1 MAHSST
7 RIVHR
12 PRNRPAAALSIA
24 LGLGIGQ
31 MANAQVPETG
41 KPDSKNTI
49 IVTGK
54 RGDDL
59 QLGRIVGPIVD
70 TPQSITTIS
79 SDALAQRGISNL
91 NDALRNVAGISLGA
105 GETSFQGNN
114 AVLRGFTTRN
124 DLFLDNIRDYGYY
137 YRDTFD
143 DASIEVL
150 KGPSSILFGRGS
162 TGGVIH
168 RVSKKPQAQTF
179 ANAEFR
185 FGFDETRRIAGD
197 INIANIA
204 GENSAF
210 RINAVYH
217 KSAVESRDTAFSK
230 RFAVAPKFSILLG
243 SATELTASYLHQE
256 ERNRPDY
263 GIPYIAGRLS
273 NPGVPAP
280 VSRSNYYGF
289 TNDFLNSNVNIG
301 SAKLHHTLNEATD
314 INFALR
320 YSHNTRA
327 FRYSEAIVPASVSRT
342 SDFSQVTVSRNLF
355 QAASR
360 DEFLQSQ
367 TDITTKFNVGAS
379 RHIVIAGVEF
389 GRESTNPTY
398 VTNFSVPS
406 TSLLRPTGGF
416 YDSRANSFVRL
427 RANARSDAAAFFA
440 IDTIEFG
447 EKWRAVLGLRWD
459 SFRTQYRST
468 GFNQSG
474 AIIANTA
481 NDRTDRK
488 LSYRGALIYKP
499 VSAGS
504 IYLAYANSFNPSG
517 EGVESLI
524 SAGRSVAQANLNLA
538 PETSTSVEFGAKF
551 QMFNNRALLSASV
564 FRTEKDNVRVPDP
577 STPGFNALG
586 GRQRVDGAE
595 IALSGEILPG
605 LTVQTAYSFLD
616 SQTLRSSASG
626 PLVGEPLT
634 IAARHMFSLSTS
646 YAVTKK
652 ANLGFNVLAT
662 SKRLGQNTPASYLV
676 VPGYAIFDISGE
688 YKFTPN
694 ISGQIIVSNIGNKLY
709 YDQLHPVHVIPGA
722 GRTAQAT
729 IKVSF

>member
-1 MAHSST
+1 MAS
-7 RIVHR
+7 
-12 PRNRPAAALSIA
+12 
-24 LGLGIGQ
+24 
-31 MANAQVPETG
+31 AQVVET
-41 KPDSKNTI
+41 SKEETSKTI

-54 RGDDL
+54 KSDDI
-59 QLGRIVGPIVD
+59 QFGRIAGPIVD

-168 RVSKKPQAQTF
+168 RVSKKPEAQTF
-179 ANAEFR
+179 ANAELR
-185 FGFDETRRIAGD
+185 FGLDDTRRIAGD
-197 INIANIA
+197 VNIANLA
-204 GENSAF
+204 GDNSAF

-217 KSAVESRDTAFSK
+217 KSAVEARDTAFSK
-230 RFAVAPKFSILLG
+230 RFGIAPKFSIFLG

-263 GIPYIAGRLS
+263 GIPYISGKLS
-273 NPGVPAP
+273 NPGFPAP

-289 TNDFLNSNVNIG
+289 TNDFLNTNVNIG
-301 SAKLHHTLNEATD
+301 SAKLHHKLNETTD
-314 INFALR
+314 VNFALR

-327 FRYSEAIVPASVSRT
+327 FRYSEAIIPASVSQT
-342 SDFSQVTVSRNLF
+342 ADLSQVSVSRNLF
-355 QAASR
+355 QAAST

-367 TDITTKFNVGAS
+367 TDITSKFHVGAS
-379 RHIVIAGVEF
+379 SHILVAGVEF
-389 GRESTNPTY
+389 GRESTSPTY

-406 TSLLRPTGGF
+406 TSLVRPTGGF

-427 RANARSDAAAFFA
+427 RAQSRSDAAAFFA

-474 AIIANTA
+474 ATVANTA

-488 LSYRGALIYKP
+488 LSYRGAVIYKP
-499 VSAGS
+499 VPAGS
-504 IYLAYANSFNPSG
+504 LYLAYANSFNPSG

-524 SAGRSVAQANLNLA
+524 SAGRSVAQANLDLA
-538 PETSTSVEFGAKF
+538 PETSTSVEFGAKIKL
-551 QMFNNRALLSASV
+551 FNNRALLSASA

-577 STPGFNALG
+577 STPGFNTLG
-586 GRQRVDGAE
+586 GKQRVDGAE
-595 IALSGEILPG
+595 IELSGEVLPG
-605 LTVQTAYSFLD
+605 FTLQAAYSFLD

-646 YAVTKK
+646 YAVTKR

-729 IKVSF
+729 IKVGF

>member
-1 MAHSST
+1 MTLSST
-7 RIVHR
+7 HIVHR
-12 PRNRPAAALSIA
+12 PLTRPAVAASIA
-24 LGLGIGQ
+24 FGLGIGQ
-31 MANAQVPETG
+31 MASAQVVET
-41 KPDSKNTI
+41 SKEETSKTI

-54 RGDDL
+54 KSDDI
-59 QLGRIVGPIVD
+59 QFGRIAGPIVD

-168 RVSKKPQAQTF
+168 RVSKKPEAQTF
-179 ANAEFR
+179 ANAELR
-185 FGFDETRRIAGD
+185 FGLDDTRRIAGD
-197 INIANIA
+197 VNIANLA
-204 GENSAF
+204 GDNSAF

-217 KSAVESRDTAFSK
+217 KSAVEARDTAFSK
-230 RFAVAPKFSILLG
+230 RFGIAPKFSIFLG

-263 GIPYIAGRLS
+263 GIPYISGKLS
-273 NPGVPAP
+273 NPGFPAP

-289 TNDFLNSNVNIG
+289 TNDFLNTNVNIG
-301 SAKLHHTLNEATD
+301 SAKLHHKLNETTD
-314 INFALR
+314 VNFALR

-327 FRYSEAIVPASVSRT
+327 FRYSEAIIPASVSQT
-342 SDFSQVTVSRNLF
+342 ADLSQVSVSRNLF
-355 QAASR
+355 QAAST

-367 TDITTKFNVGAS
+367 TDITSKFHVGAS
-379 RHIVIAGVEF
+379 SHILVAGVEF
-389 GRESTNPTY
+389 GRESTSPTY

-406 TSLLRPTGGF
+406 TSLVRPTGGF

-427 RANARSDAAAFFA
+427 RAQSRSDAATLFA

-474 AIIANTA
+474 ATVANTA

-488 LSYRGALIYKP
+488 LSYRGAVIYKP
-499 VSAGS
+499 VPAGS
-504 IYLAYANSFNPSG
+504 LYLAYANSFNPSG

-524 SAGRSVAQANLNLA
+524 SAGRSVAQANLDLA
-538 PETSTSVEFGAKF
+538 PETSTSVEFGAKIKL
-551 QMFNNRALLSASV
+551 FNNRALLSASA

-577 STPGFNALG
+577 STPGFNTLG
-586 GRQRVDGAE
+586 GKQRVDGAE
-595 IALSGEILPG
+595 IELSGEVLPG
-605 LTVQTAYSFLD
+605 FTLQAAYSFLD

-646 YAVTKK
+646 YAVTKR

-729 IKVSF
+729 IKVGF